1 MSQSSGPGHARDER
15 AHANRMGIFA
25 MIGAMACFVVNDA
38 LIKYVSQSLPG
49 AELVFVRGVIAS
61 TLVLLLAWRMGAL
74 PHLRE
79 VFRGWVALRASV
91 DGVATTMFLLA
102 LFNLPISAATSINMT
117 GPLMITMLA
126 PLFLGPQ
133 RRPPPW
139 VATIIGFGGVLMIV
153 QPKAGSFN
161 GYAFLCLAGTF
172 LASIRDLLTQRIHAR
187 VPSILVTLSTM
198 LAVTLLAGVL
208 SPIEGWVAI
217 SLVSLARIV
226 LSAVFLS
233 TGYFLIIT
241 AMRTGDVAIVAP
253 FRYSALLFALFV
265 GYLVWAEWP
274 NALAWAGVAL
284 VVGSGL
290 YVLRVGRRTPAATSL
305 PEA

>member
-1 MSQSSGPGHARDER
+1 MSRRGNSHHTRDER
-15 AHANRMGIFA
+15 AHANRIGIFE
-25 MIGAMACFVVNDA
+25 MIGAMACFVVNDT
-38 LIKYVSQSLPG
+38 LIKYVAQSLPG
-49 AELVFVRGVIAS
+49 AELVFVRGVVAS
-61 TLVLLLAWRMGAL
+61 VLVLLLAWRMGAL

-79 VFRGWVALRASV
+79 IFRGWVAIRASV
-91 DGVATTMFLLA
+91 DAIATAMFLLA

-139 VATIIGFGGVLMIV
+139 LATIIGFGGVLMIV
-153 QPKAGSFN
+153 QPKAGAFN

-172 LASIRDLLTQRIHAR
+172 LASIRDLLTPRIHAR

-198 LAVTLLAGVL
+198 LAVTTLAGLL
-208 SPIEGWVAI
+208 SPIQGWVPI
-217 SLVSLARIV
+217 PLGDLVRIA

-233 TGYFLIIT
+233 AGYFLIIS

-253 FRYSALLFALFV
+253 FRYSALIFALFT
-265 GYLVWAEWP
+265 GYMVWSEWP
-274 NALAWAGVAL
+274 NALAWIGVML
-284 VVGSGL
+284 VVGSGM
-290 YVLRVGRRTPAATSL
+290 YVLRVGRRTPAASSV